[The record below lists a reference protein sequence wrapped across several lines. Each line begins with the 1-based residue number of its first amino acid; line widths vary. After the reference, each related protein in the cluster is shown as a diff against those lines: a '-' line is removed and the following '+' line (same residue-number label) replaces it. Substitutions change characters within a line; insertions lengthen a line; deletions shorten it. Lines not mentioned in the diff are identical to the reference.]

1 MSEQISRIS
10 SLQSRLDEQRHR
22 AEELHRQGTSDL
34 NVRVYDLQSQL
45 NNVQEKLTAREKQ
58 IVTLKDHL
66 EQSKIII
73 DRLEAEL
80 ALGPD
85 GDQNKLNK
93 LEAELNVKDKE
104 NQKLK
109 DKIRNEMINKLALP
123 DLMETMLADKNEEI
137 DYIKEQL
144 DAKTAAL
151 QVYLDLNLDEQQL
164 CELKRKAIEI
174 ADGKSS
180 ARTLSDIVSL
190 SEYDEPDIIR
200 KVADSRDL
208 QTSSKFFTIP
218 SLAKNDDN
226 NSIKSINEPLMNY
239 ETPSPQPRKILFT
252 TQTTNDDN
260 RISTNERK
268 FLAES
273 LSLPTI
279 VDEQYMLNASSP
291 LANNLH
297 EKIAKLQNENMEKTE
312 ELTKLKVKLA
322 EHSEMHLDLA
332 AKSKLLSDLMVEKK
346 ELQFEFD
353 EQKSQLTK
361 LINTSNAT
369 AAAGVAGELNSNE
382 QKTENLK
389 EIQQQFTEKCQQ
401 FEQLSAKLE
410 QILNENITLKTEIDL
425 LTQQVQS
432 LDKTINHKDELLSK
446 FEKNAINYAQT
457 ESRHLETINRL
468 EQDIIDLN
476 QNLDRNHDATVQLTT
491 LREELDRTKN
501 ELFDKMIDYE
511 KCQLYLKQQAKT
523 IEDLKDILS
532 DSKSP
537 RSVEDMRIQIR
548 QEQEKNQKF
557 CDEIMQLRAI
567 IERHDNN
574 DSPKPYGL
582 DEIARRVEKELNYSA
597 QLDSNIIKAI
607 ESEHEQQ
614 QHDSDEEKL
623 QNIRQAANMA
633 AELTTVKEKYEIEK
647 QNCLRLQRL
656 LDAEKSNSTSLQEQD
671 VNVIRAINLRL
682 EASISQEAELQKL
695 LEIER
700 SKCERLT
707 TQLLVHQR
715 TMSRDSSLH
724 MKSSPQESPR
734 RTPRT
739 SDFETELSNRLQ
751 SEIKLLT
758 AQNERERERVSDME
772 RVIEREKCRYE
783 KELTDRKEYG
793 ERMKR
798 EMDRIIKEKETCEQE
813 LEHTQERLLLST
825 REIDS
830 LEARIANFQEIESRR
845 LARRGQE
852 RIESTHHLVE
862 IQELKL
868 RLNYVEKERDN
879 LQEKLLQLR
888 GDIERSSQREAQL
901 TTALAAKDQHQLNN
915 DNFVPKQFL
924 HQLNNMNSLI
934 VGNTKDNRQMTET
947 LQFLTTERQTLQQR
961 VVDLEM
967 KNRAFNREELEER
980 ANHLFGKY
988 LRVESYRKALVH
1000 QKKYLLIVLQTY
1012 QDNEAKALAMI
1023 NGNAMPKKKIKSFRY
1038 ELFFLKITNFIKQK
1052 LLFLVLDRL
1061 FLLLLPL
1068 NE

>member
-58 IVTLKDHL
+58 IATLKDHL

-80 ALGPD
+80 ALGTD
-85 GDQNKLNK
+85 GDQSKLNK
-93 LEAELNVKDKE
+93 LETELKLKDNE

-109 DKIRNEMINKLALP
+109 EKIRNEMINKLALP

-144 DAKTAAL
+144 DAKQAAL

-164 CELKRKAIEI
+164 CELKKNAKEI

-190 SEYDEPDIIR
+190 SEYDETDIIR
-200 KVADSRDL
+200 KVSDNRDL
-208 QTSSKFFTIP
+208 QTSSKFFTMP
-218 SLAKNDDN
+218 SIAKMDDN
-226 NSIKSINEPLMNY
+226 NKSLNEPLMEEC
-239 ETPSPQPRKILFT
+239 ETPSPKPRKILFT
-252 TQTTNDDN
+252 SQTTTKTGEDN
-260 RISTNERK
+260 KQISPATDERK

-273 LSLPTI
+273 ISLPTI
-279 VDEQYMLNASSP
+279 VDEQYNIINASATTNS
-291 LANNLH
+291 LH
-297 EKIAKLQNENMEKTE
+297 EKIAQLQNENMEKTK
-312 ELTKLKVKLA
+312 ELTKLKLKLA
-322 EHSEMHLDLA
+322 DSTDLHLDLA
-332 AKSKLLSDLMVEKK
+332 AKSKLLSDLMMEKK
-346 ELQFEFD
+346 KLQFAFD
-353 EQKSQLTK
+353 EQKSQLTE
-361 LINTSNAT
+361 LMNANVT
-369 AAAGVAGELNSNE
+369 AASAPTNEESNFDD
-382 QKTENLK
+382 QNRNLK
-389 EIQQQFTEKCQQ
+389 DIQQQFTDKCEQ
-401 FEQLSAKLE
+401 FEQLSSKLE
-410 QILNENITLKTEIDL
+410 QISSENNKLKTEIDL

-432 LDKTINHKDELLSK
+432 LGKTIDHKDELLSK
-446 FEKNAINYAQT
+446 FEKNALNYAQA
-457 ESRHLETINRL
+457 EGRHLETINRL

-476 QNLDRNHDATVQLTT
+476 QNLDRNHDHSVQITA
-491 LREELDRTKN
+491 LREELDHTKN

-557 CDEIMQLRAI
+557 CDEIMELRAI

-597 QLDSNIIKAI
+597 QLDSNILKAI
-607 ESEHEQQ
+607 ESEHELQ
-614 QHDSDEEKL
+614 SDEEKL
-623 QNIRQAANMA
+623 QNIRNAADMA
-633 AELTTVKEKYEIEK
+633 AELATVKEKLEIEK
-647 QNCLRLQRL
+647 QNCLRLQRV
-656 LDAEKSNSTSLQEQD
+656 LDAEKNNATSLQEQD
-671 VNVIRAINLRL
+671 VNVIKAINLRL
-682 EASISQEAELQKL
+682 EASLNQEAELQKL
-695 LEIER
+695 LDFER

-707 TQLLVHQR
+707 TQLISYQR
-715 TMSRDSSLH
+715 TAMSRDNSLH
-724 MKSSPQESPR
+724 LKSSPQDSPR
-734 RTPRT
+734 RTPRS

-758 AQNERERERVSDME
+758 AQNERERERVTDME
-772 RVIEREKCRYE
+772 RVIEREKIRYE

-798 EMDRIIKEKETCEQE
+798 ELDRIIKEKESCEQE

-825 REIDS
+825 REIDN
-830 LEARIANFQEIESRR
+830 LEGRITHFQEAESRR

-852 RIESTHHLVE
+852 RIESSQHLVE

-868 RLNYVEKERDN
+868 RLTYVEKERDN

-888 GDIERSSQREAQL
+888 GDIERSAQREAQL
-901 TTALAAKDQHQLNN
+901 TTALAAKEQQQQSNSDS
-915 DNFVPKQFL
+915 FVPKQFL
-924 HQLNNMNSLI
+924 HQLNNMYSLI
-934 VGNTKDNRQMTET
+934 VGNSKDNRQMTET

-961 VVDLEM
+961 IVDLEI

-1023 NGNAMPKKKIKSFRY
+1023 NGNVMPKKKIKSFRY
-1038 ELFFLKITNFIKQK
+1038 EF
-1052 LLFLVLDRL
+1052 
-1061 FLLLLPL
+1061 
-1068 NE
+1068 